1 MLNRFLALTMMVVFL
16 MGSITKSLLFLD
28 YELRQDYFAS
38 VLCEKKEV
46 PNNTCQGGC
55 HLNKELKAQDEQE
68 RKQGSDSQVKF
79 EMYSLAPPVV
89 VLSVVENYI
98 DFRFLPYKSIG
109 YLTVLFI
116 DFRPPIV

>member
-1 MLNRFLALTMMVVFL
+1 MQKLIFSFLLIMVFL
-16 MGSITKSLLFLD
+16 IGSISRSILLLD

-46 PNNTCQGGC
+46 PNNTCKGGC

-79 EMYSLAPPVV
+79 EMNSLAPSVA
-89 VLSVVENYI
+89 VLAIVENYV
-98 DFRFLPYKSIG
+98 DFRFLPYKSKG